1 MPNPVADPFSAL
13 ARLTG
18 TRLAHRLVRLTMTA
32 ACLGF
37 LLLRLSEY
45 QHFRHK
51 TLWAAESAI
60 FLVLILAYATRPEP
74 VARAKG
80 AWEVW
85 LPLAVAALPFALLRS
100 PAHPWVLENET
111 ARAATFLTMTAGTL
125 LTVWGMRALGGAFSI
140 TVEARKVVA
149 HGPYKIVRHPIY
161 TGEIITATAVALWRF
176 STINLIVWALIVAGQ
191 LVRAKL
197 EEKKLVKNFPEY
209 QNVLDKSPWLW

>member
-1 MPNPVADPFSAL
+1 
-13 ARLTG
+13 
-18 TRLAHRLVRLTMTA
+18 MTA
-32 ACLGF
+32 TCLGF

-100 PAHPWVLENET
+100 PAHPWVLENEAALT
-111 ARAATFLTMTAGTL
+111 ATFLTMTAGTL
-125 LTVWGMRALGGAFSI
+125 LTVWGMRTLGGAFSI
-140 TVEARKVVA
+140 TVEARKIVA
-149 HGPYKIVRHPIY
+149 HGPYRLVRHPIY

-176 STINLIVWALIVAGQ
+176 SAVNLAVWALIIAGQ

-197 EEKKLVKNFPEY
+197 EERKLLESFPEY
-209 QNVLDKSPWLW
+209 KEALKKSRWLW